1 MASITSPSPRK
12 GGASPNRSFED
23 SPEIFGAIASPVRRQ
38 ILDLLALGE
47 SPAGAI
53 AARFQISRPAISQ
66 HLQVLLAAGVVA
78 QSRKG
83 RENLYRLVPDRLAPV
98 RDWIRHYERFWDHHL
113 DRLQQLLLE
122 RTKP

>member
-12 GGASPNRSFED
+12 SGASPDPSFED
-23 SPEIFGAIASPVRRQ
+23 SPEVFGAIASPVRRR
-38 ILDLLALGE
+38 ILDLLAQGE

>member
-1 MASITSPSPRK
+1 MASTTSPSPRK
-12 GGASPNRSFED
+12 SGASPDPSFVD

-38 ILDLLALGE
+38 ILDLLAQGE
-47 SPAGAI
+47 APAGAI